1 MLVAPT
7 GSGKTIIAAEIIR
20 NELRAFGTVLI
31 LSHRREITKQTSAK
45 FFAAGINHG
54 IIQAGFSPRP
64 LERVQIASIQTLH
77 RRAIADETIP
87 LPPAKLLIIDEAHH
101 CPARTYQKII
111 NEYPDATLLG
121 LTATPCRGDGRGLGT
136 IFQVIIECPQVAELI
151 KQKYLVPTRVY
162 APVDPDLRGIR
173 TVQGDYHEAELADRM
188 DRAQLVGDIVSH
200 WHKYSEQR
208 KTA

>member
-1 MLVAPT
+1 MSAPDLRPYQNEIIAEFDQVRASGTNRIMLMAPT

-45 FFAAGINHG
+45 FFAAGINH
-54 IIQAGFSPRP
+54 A
-64 LERVQIASIQTLH
+64 
-77 RRAIADETIP
+77 
-87 LPPAKLLIIDEAHH
+87 EAHH

-121 LTATPCRGDGRGLGT
+121 LTAPPCRGDGRGLGT